1 MVYRSDC
8 RYSPYSIHLSEFMSI
23 LFHEKT
29 DKIRKY
35 SKSHQ
40 RLSGMQS
47 IILREPIFKTTA
59 AAAAAAAVLVVA
71 VVAAVA
77 AVMVMSFDC
86 PFFSPDYQCIRFW
99 GESLRVFLLPQDR
112 QAVLLWLKGLS
123 SSCCAQVGLSS
134 RSVEW
139 GIMNLIEGK
148 LSFLYCHWW
157 CLQWISYICSFNAV
171 YVCLDLYLYTG

>member
-1 MVYRSDC
+1 
-8 RYSPYSIHLSEFMSI
+8 MSI

-86 PFFSPDYQCIRFW
+86 PFFSPDYQCIRF
-99 GESLRVFLLPQDR
+99 
-112 QAVLLWLKGLS
+112 
-123 SSCCAQVGLSS
+123 
-134 RSVEW
+134 
-139 GIMNLIEGK
+139 
-148 LSFLYCHWW
+148 
-157 CLQWISYICSFNAV
+157 
-171 YVCLDLYLYTG
+171 